1 MRMTLIKTTLAA
13 ATLAVAA
20 AGTLAPAAAQG
31 DKSPEQWIQDRQ
43 DNLASAAAATKSVA
57 CALKGEGC
65 PRAFDYLGLQARAI
79 AHAARMAPQHFQE
92 GPFPDAEADTT
103 ALPKIW
109 DDYDTF
115 VQGFEP
121 METHAREMIQAAQNE
136 DLQAYA
142 AAFKKTTDACSEC
155 HDTYRE
161 D

>member
-1 MRMTLIKTTLAA
+1 MRMTAIKTTLAA
-13 ATLAVAA
+13 ATLAVTGLGVA
-20 AGTLAPAAAQG
+20 APAGAQG
-31 DKSPEQWIQDRQ
+31 DKTAEDWIQARQ

-57 CALKGEGC
+57 CSLKGEGC
-65 PRAFDYLGLQARAI
+65 PRAFDYLTLQARAI
-79 AHAARMAPQHFQE
+79 AHAASMAPQHFRK
-92 GPFPDAEADTT
+92 GPFPDAQVETA

-109 DDYDTF
+109 DEYDQFT
-115 VQGFEP
+115 QGFET
-121 METHAREMIQAAQNE
+121 MEKHARDMVEAARNE

>member
-1 MRMTLIKTTLAA
+1 MTKTAIIRCLAAAALATATLAA
-13 ATLAVAA
+13 AP
-20 AGTLAPAAAQG
+20 AGAQG
-31 DKSPEQWIQDRQ
+31 DKSPQDWVEQRQ
-43 DNLASAAAATKSVA
+43 GNFASAAAATKSVA

-65 PRAFDYLGLQARAI
+65 PKAFDYLGLQARAI
-79 AHAARMAPQHFQE
+79 AHAAEMAPSLFRE
-92 GPFPDAEADTT
+92 GPFPDADVDTE

-109 DDYDTF
+109 DEYDRFTE
-115 VQGFEP
+115 GFETMHANARDM
-121 METHAREMIQAAQNE
+121 MEAARNE